1 MSTKS
6 QLQGGGRYGI
16 RTWGF
21 VEARGGRWEVLV
33 DLVGTSLDEVLP
45 EAYDFLNA
53 FSMNCITLMPFIFL
67 SASFLISSLLLV
79 KVIPSQDSGC
89 S

>member
-16 RTWGF
+16 VGLCG
-21 VEARGGRWEVLV
+21 VGGMPV

-45 EAYDFLNA
+45 EAHDFLNA

-79 KVIPSQDSGC
+79 MVIPSQYSGC
-89 S
+89 C